1 MRLRKT
7 PLALGVL
14 AAAVLSSGAAYAVV
28 TTAHTTKDS
37 PATVDLSVS
46 ASSGPAIFLEAD
58 LSGRSEAYRAGMAAG
73 DPRGS
78 AREILRIKGNEL
90 TFAITWS
97 NMSAPNAMHVM
108 TGMSN
113 AAGPVFIPLVTGA
126 LPGNINT
133 VEGMVTVPNLRLLNL
148 LLTAPDHY
156 YGNLF
161 NNEYPRGA
169 VRGQFRRIGP
179 VDFNAILH
187 TGMLEAVGSGD
198 QEVPNN
204 GDLNAH
210 TVTTVGAAG
219 ATLNF
224 ATMWSGVNSPFAD
237 NINRGA
243 VGMNGDLVANL
254 FTAPRGLSAAIFAVA
269 GTVGRVPAAVIAEM
283 KANPANFH
291 TNLLTGRFPAGAARG
306 QVFALMMTP
315 TTTMP
320 TMPTTTMPTT
330 TTTKPTTTSTATMPS
345 TNPAMGP
352 TVTTTGSIPTN
363 PGGHW

>member
-28 TTAHTTKDS
+28 TTAHTTKET
-37 PATVDLSVS
+37 PAAVDLSVS
-46 ASSGPAIFLEAD
+46 ANSGPAIFLEAD
-58 LSGRSEAYRAGMAAG
+58 LSGRGEAYRAGMAAG
-73 DPRGS
+73 DPQGS
-78 AREILRIKGNEL
+78 AREILRIKGNQL

-97 NMSAPNAMHVM
+97 NMSTPNAMHVM
-108 TGMSN
+108 TGSAN
-113 AAGPVFIPLVTGA
+113 SAGPVLVPLMTGA

-133 VEGMVTVPNLRLLNL
+133 VEGMVTISNVRLLTL
-148 LLTAPDHY
+148 LVTAPDHY
-156 YGNLF
+156 YANLF
-161 NNEYPRGA
+161 NNQYPKGA
-169 VRGQFRRIGP
+169 ARGQFRLIGP

-187 TGMLEAVGSGD
+187 TGQFESVGSGD

-210 TVTTVGAAG
+210 TVTTVGVAG
-219 ATLNF
+219 ANLTF
-224 ATMWSGVNSPFAD
+224 ATMWSGVNSPIAE

-243 VGMNGDLVANL
+243 VGNNGELVANL
-254 FTAPRGLSAAIFAVA
+254 FTAPRGLSPAIFAVA
-269 GTVGRVPAAVIAEM
+269 GTVGRVPAAAVAQM
-283 KANPANFH
+283 KANPAAFH
-291 TNLLTGRFPAGAARG
+291 TNLLTGRMPAGAARG
-306 QVFALMMTP
+306 QIFALTMTP
-315 TTTMP
+315 TTMP
-320 TMPTTTMPTT
+320 TMPTTTKPTT

-352 TVTTTGSIPTN
+352 TVTTTGSIPTQ